1 MADKDSEEQEVS
13 WSRELVEGYRLQILD
28 FQSQSILRELESIDE
43 YVDYLGFNLP
53 HANDIWKRMNYNAKR
68 QEKYEQQRKRKNP

>member
-1 MADKDSEEQEVS
+1 MVDKDSEEQEVS

-53 HANDIWKRMNYNAKR
+53 HR
-68 QEKYEQQRKRKNP
+68 